1 MVIGVTMLK
10 VMPGHERSVYHVLKG
25 KEGVKDIYHVFGEYD
40 FFVIMQADG
49 IARINSIVENIRDLY
64 NVTTA
69 DKVLIG
75 RDSDTIWAEAS

>member
-10 VMPGHERSVYHVLKG
+10 VMPGHERSVYHVLKS
-25 KEGVKDIYHVFGEYD
+25 KEGIKDIYHVFGEYD

-49 IARINSIVENIRDLY
+49 VSRLNKIVENIRDLY

-69 DKVLIG
+69 DNVLVG
-75 RDSDTIWAEAS
+75 RDGDTIGAEAS